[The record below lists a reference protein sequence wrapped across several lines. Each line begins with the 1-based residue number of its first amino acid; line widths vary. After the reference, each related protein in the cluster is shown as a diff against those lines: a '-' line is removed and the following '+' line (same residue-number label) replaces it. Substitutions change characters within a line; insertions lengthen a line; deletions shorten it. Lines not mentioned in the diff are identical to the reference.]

1 MTFTVQPP
9 RVPPSDVHA
18 ILMQVEL
25 GVIHPEQA
33 LVQVRD
39 LLGGWTPVPPPPDAQ
54 PARRV
59 PVRSSWA
66 GQPVVSGE
74 PLTDRELQVL
84 RGMAAGHSNARI
96 GRALHLSV
104 DTVKTHGRRLF
115 VKLDAHDR
123 AHAVARGYQ
132 RGLLTVGRA
141 A

>member
-9 RVPPSDVHA
+9 RVLPSDVHA

-39 LLGGWTPVPPPPDAQ
+39 LLGGWTPVPSPPGMQ
-54 PARRV
+54 PVRRAS
-59 PVRSSWA
+59 VRSSWA
-66 GQPVVSGE
+66 GHAVASGE

-84 RGMAAGHSNARI
+84 LGMAAGHSNPRI
-96 GRALHLSV
+96 GRSLHLSV
-104 DTVKTHGRRLF
+104 DTVKAHARRLF

-132 RGLLTVGRA
+132 RGLLAVRKA